1 MYRVI
6 REINFS
12 YAHRLMNY
20 EGKCAHLHGHNGRV
34 LIEVSAEKLNDADM
48 VVDFHEIK
56 QLMETWINEKLDHKT
71 ILSKKDPLVAK
82 LQEAKQPLVLMDENP
97 TAEVI
102 ARYIYEE
109 ARAKRLAVSRV
120 SLWETPDSCAVY
132 HE

>member
-12 YAHRLMNY
+12 YAHRLMNHA
-20 EGKCAHLHGHNGRV
+20 GKCANLHGHNGRV
-34 LIEVSAEKLNDADM
+34 LIEVSADKLNDQDM
-48 VVDFHEIK
+48 VVDFQEIK
-56 QLMETWINEKLDHKT
+56 RLMETWINERLDHKT
-71 ILSKKDPLVAK
+71 ILCEKDPLVAK
-82 LQEAKQPLVLMDENP
+82 LQEAKQPLVLTEENP

-102 ARYIYEE
+102 ARYIYDE